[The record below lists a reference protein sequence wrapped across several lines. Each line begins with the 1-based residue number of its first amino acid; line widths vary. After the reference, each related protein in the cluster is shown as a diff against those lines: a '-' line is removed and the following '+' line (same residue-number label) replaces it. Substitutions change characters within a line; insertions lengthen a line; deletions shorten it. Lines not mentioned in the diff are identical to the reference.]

1 MQNNL
6 TEIVPFL
13 QTAIG
18 PVILISGV
26 GMLLLVMTNR
36 FGRAVDRSRQLMVEL
51 RKAEAVGAEDREALR
66 EQVRILF
73 RRARLLRRAIGL
85 ASGSVLGSALLI
97 VTLFVAALAGWPAA
111 GLVEGQFIGSLL
123 SLIGAVVL
131 FLRDIHLSL
140 VALRLEL
147 RDSVV

>member
-6 TEIVPFL
+6 IEIVPFL

-36 FGRAVDRSRQLMVEL
+36 FGRAVDRSRQLMVEQ
-51 RKAEAVGAEDREALR
+51 RKAEAGGAEDRGSLR
-66 EQVRILF
+66 DQIRILF

-85 ASGSVLGSALLI
+85 ASGSVLWAALLI
-97 VTLFVAALAGWPAA
+97 ASRCSWPRWRVGPRRAW
-111 GLVEGQFIGSLL
+111 SRP
-123 SLIGAVVL
+123 SSSGACS
-131 FLRDIHLSL
+131 R
-140 VALRLEL
+140 
-147 RDSVV
+147 